1 MANIPEAV
9 FVVLSDLHFG
19 DDLMRE
25 AEGPLPSVPWWLRAL
40 DYDVKCFFEK
50 RCSAHDIG
58 ILKTL
63 PRYLKS
69 LFSDLRRSGYSGH
82 DGKDFDLYLLLG
94 DHSTRP
100 TGSSYRFLREYLTA
114 KRYVTGSSDLR
125 HSCAGLRIDPSILVM
140 IPGNHDK
147 LLLTNLDFYHNE
159 ALKPIGLPAQ
169 PKMGDCWLT
178 LRSIGARKFLFVL
191 VDASKYAATNDRL
204 DLSCHEHLAGG
215 EISSRL
221 KASIVSKIERLTK
234 GISVDGV
241 DGRDYDAATRILVV
255 HYAVDTRKVSGLS
268 QELNALILPHDCKGL
283 DELVNELSHVFHL
296 VVHGHLH
303 KPMIYRQG
311 SVPVISATTTTQR
324 GGDNGF
330 FLLKFLASGEIAA
343 EHHRWLST
351 GFLLDSRSELN
362 QLVGRASAAP

>member
-1 MANIPEAV
+1 MLIALPNMDRSFTCTLFFP
-9 FVVLSDLHFG
+9 F
-19 DDLMRE
+19 
-25 AEGPLPSVPWWLRAL
+25 EGAKSFSAL
-40 DYDVKCFFEK
+40 KTKEDVKRFFEE

-63 PRYLKS
+63 PRYLRN

-82 DGKDFDLYLLLG
+82 EGKDFDFYLLLG
-94 DHSTRP
+94 DHCTRP

-114 KRYVTGSSDLR
+114 KRYVTGSSDLS
-125 HSCAGLRIDPSILVM
+125 HTCAGLRIDPSRLVM

-147 LLLTNLDFYHNE
+147 LLLTNLDLYHNE

-169 PKMGDCWLT
+169 PKEGDCYLL

-191 VDASKYAATNDRL
+191 VDASKYAAKNDQL
-204 DLSCHEHLAGG
+204 DLSCREHLAGG

-221 KASIVSKIERLTK
+221 RASIVSKIENLAK
-234 GISVDGV
+234 GISIDGV
-241 DGRDYDAATRILVV
+241 SSRDYDAATRILVV
-255 HYAVDTRKVSGLS
+255 HYAVDMRRVCGLS
-268 QELNALILPHDCKGL
+268 QELKNWILPHDCKGL
-283 DELVNELSHVFHL
+283 DRLVDELGNAFHL

-311 SVPVISATTTTQR
+311 TVPVVAATTTSQR

-330 FLLKFLASGEIAA
+330 FLLKFFASGEIAA

-362 QLVGRASAAP
+362 QLVGRVSVAS